1 MSNDPADCS
10 VVEVVGSVAAEENS
24 LQDPGRELDA
34 VLQGGVER
42 VHHRGPAVSDLGQEI
57 KTHQQKVSECAL
69 SPSVSWSDL
78 VNKALR
84 LTQSVLLT
92 FSLSLEKA

>member
-24 LQDPGRELDA
+24 LQDAGRELDA

-69 SPSVSWSDL
+69 
-78 VNKALR
+78 R

>member
-1 MSNDPADCS
+1 MANNPPNGSIVHVSWS
-10 VVEVVGSVAAEENS
+10 VRAEEVS
-24 LQDPGRELDA
+24 LQYPGRELDA

-57 KTHQQKVSECAL
+57 KTHEQKVSECAW
-69 SPSVSWSDL
+69 SPSLSWSDL